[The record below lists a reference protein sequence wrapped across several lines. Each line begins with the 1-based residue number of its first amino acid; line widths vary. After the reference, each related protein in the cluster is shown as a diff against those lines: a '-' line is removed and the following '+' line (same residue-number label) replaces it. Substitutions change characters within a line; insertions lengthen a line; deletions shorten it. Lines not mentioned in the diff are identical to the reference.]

1 MAEAEG
7 GLEGGPLGRAS
18 EGPTGSGG
26 EGAQAVTFA
35 DKVGDT
41 DSERGGKISV
51 GGEVASVWCDVSNG
65 HYKLFLEI

>member
-7 GLEGGPLGRAS
+7 GLEGGPLGRAN
-18 EGPTGSGG
+18 EGPTGSG

-41 DSERGGKISV
+41 DRERGGEKGCV
-51 GGEVASVWCDVSNG
+51 HLGRGEVGN
-65 HYKLFLEI
+65 